1 MAMGIA
7 RSRLIAALDLGT
19 TKACCF
25 IARVDPDR
33 RIRVVGIGHQ
43 VSNGM
48 KGGAVVDMEATEE
61 TMRSVVG
68 AAERMADETIDDIIV
83 NVSGGAPKSH
93 TVGVEI
99 KIAGREVRE
108 QDLRRVLE
116 FGRTRHEPGER
127 SALHALPVSYMI
139 DGSPPI
145 QDPRGMYG
153 DRLSVNVHVVTAA
166 AGPLRNL
173 SACAERS
180 HLRFQS
186 CVVSPYASGLACLV
200 EDEMDLGVTCV
211 DMGGGT
217 TSVSVFFAGNP
228 AYTDILPIGGNHVT
242 NDIARGLST
251 PTNYAERMK
260 TLYGCALPS
269 PIDDRSVIDVPQV
282 GEFEQETANHIPRSA
297 LTGIIQPRL
306 EETFEMVR
314 DSLKDAGFDKI
325 SGRRVV
331 LTGGASQ
338 LQGAGELAARVLN
351 KQVRLGK
358 PLRMS
363 GLAEATGGPAFSTC
377 AGLLRYGANGSDEI
391 MEEGVMEEELQ
402 PQGQMAKIGRWL
414 RENF

>member
-1 MAMGIA
+1 
-7 RSRLIAALDLGT
+7 
-19 TKACCF
+19 
-25 IARVDPDR
+25 
-33 RIRVVGIGHQ
+33 
-43 VSNGM
+43 
-48 KGGAVVDMEATEE
+48 
-61 TMRSVVG
+61 
-68 AAERMADETIDDIIV
+68 
-83 NVSGGAPKSH
+83 
-93 TVGVEI
+93 
-99 KIAGREVRE
+99 
-108 QDLRRVLE
+108 
-116 FGRTRHEPGER
+116 
-127 SALHALPVSYMI
+127 
-139 DGSPPI
+139 
-145 QDPRGMYG
+145 MYG

>member
-1 MAMGIA
+1 MGIA
-7 RSRLIAALDLGT
+7 RSKLITALDIGS

-33 RIRVVGIGHQ
+33 RVRVIGIGHQ

-48 KGGAVVDMEATEE
+48 KAGAVVDMEATEA

-68 AAERMADETIDDIIV
+68 AAERMAGETIEDAIV
-83 NVSGGAPKSH
+83 NISGGAPESH
-93 TVGVEI
+93 TVGVEVAI
-99 KIAGREVRE
+99 SGREVG
-108 QDLRRVLE
+108 DHDVRRVLE
-116 FGRTRHEPGER
+116 FGKTRHEPGER
-127 SALHALPVSYMI
+127 SVLHAVPVSYMI

-145 QDPRGMYG
+145 RDPRGMYG

-173 SACAERS
+173 SACAERG
-180 HLRFQS
+180 HLGFAAR
-186 CVVSPYASGLACLV
+186 VVSPYASGLACLV

-217 TSVSVFFAGNP
+217 TTLSVFFAGNVVH
-228 AYTDILPIGGNHVT
+228 TEVLPVGGNHVT

-251 PTNYAERMK
+251 PTIHAERMK
-260 TLYGCALPS
+260 TLYGCAIPS
-269 PIDDRSVIDVPQV
+269 VVDDRSVIDVPQV
-282 GEFEQETANHIPRSA
+282 GEFEHEAANHIPRSA

-306 EETFEMVR
+306 EETFEIVR
-314 DSLKDAGFDKI
+314 DRLKAAGFDKV

-351 KQVRLGK
+351 KQVRMGK
-358 PLRMS
+358 PIRMS

-377 AGLLRYGANGSDEI
+377 AGLLRYGANGAIEI
-391 MEEGVMEEELQ
+391 TEEAVVEEQ
-402 PQGQMAKIGRWL
+402 PQTKGQMARIGRWL
-414 RENF
+414 KENF